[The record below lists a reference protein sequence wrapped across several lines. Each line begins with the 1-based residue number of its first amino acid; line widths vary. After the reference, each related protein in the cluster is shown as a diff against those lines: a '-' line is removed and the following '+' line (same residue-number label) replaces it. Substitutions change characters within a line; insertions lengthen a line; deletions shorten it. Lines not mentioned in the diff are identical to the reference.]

1 MSNVARTCVL
11 CMNVEDFRADDRIG
25 SVIAGYWSTHTLY
38 GRNKIEKR
46 VTTSTNCYW
55 LLHIFESS
63 NFIESTI
70 HIVRLRPY
78 HSVMHVY
85 ADAECSECW
94 EWDYRDRVVRKCFQC
109 DPNKMAIKN
118 CINIPFKKPL
128 IPVVQR
134 IYSSYSTLYTHT
146 YALQTTHWRAIQC
159 RCIHIPHS
167 LSLHPYTCHSSL
179 LGAYGC
185 CVCTLYVCVYCMC

>member
-1 MSNVARTCVL
+1 MDVIKLKNVWQRRLIA
-11 CMNVEDFRADDRIG
+11 IG
-25 SVIAGYWSTHTLY
+25 SCTFSNRRISSSQLY
-38 GRNKIEKR
+38 
-46 VTTSTNCYW
+46 
-55 LLHIFESS
+55 
-63 NFIESTI
+63 
-70 HIVRLRPY
+70 IVRLRPY

-134 IYSSYSTLYTHT
+134 RRSTLTRMHYRLHS
-146 YALQTTHWRAIQC
+146 THWRAIQC